1 MVDTSLLDALPE
13 VQDLAG
19 RKANAFVRRCG
30 LSPDEREDVES
41 QLVLRFLVRWRSYD
55 GAKASVRTF
64 ASRVMDSELASM
76 LRYRLAASRQAQ
88 ELPTEAPSLILEALG
103 RFRIDFER
111 ALAPLPPVV
120 RETAHTLTW
129 ASTTEAA
136 DELRCSRQMISR
148 RKQQIRN
155 AFIAGGIGP
164 DYFRARGS
172 Q

>member
-1 MVDTSLLDALPE
+1 MVDTALLDALPE

-19 RKANAFVRRCG
+19 RKANAFVRRFG

-88 ELPTEAPSLILEALG
+88 ELPTEAPSPMLEALG

-129 ASTTEAA
+129 ATTTEAA

-155 AFIAGGIGP
+155 AFLAAGIGP
-164 DYFRARGS
+164 DYFRAGGS